1 MFFEGRQCRLR
12 ITTGDAVELFGPGG
26 YVGPD
31 VPLPTGLLGV
41 WMDLGLELEFV
52 GVVWRAMVSRVVRV
66 CFHYFTP
73 GGEVQSDE
81 VSGIYSLSRNVVDR
95 DEELSLIY
103 NGWP

>member
-31 VPLPTGLLGV
+31 VPLPTGLLSV

-52 GVVWRAMVSRVVRV
+52 GALWRAMVSRVVRV

-73 GGEVQSDE
+73 GGEVQFGRSE
-81 VSGIYSLSRNVVDR
+81 R
-95 DEELSLIY
+95 DLLLVAGTWLIETKSCL
-103 NGWP
+103 